1 MSLTILVVLAV
12 SNCISENSP
21 SRLYQYGNARM
32 TDCSS
37 QLSRQEHKVQIY
49 TGQVK
54 HNYGFDTA
62 IDKIP
67 VNNPVFLSELGLA
80 EDACAE
86 TKYHGGLERA
96 LHQYPVEHYAFW
108 QHTFAPRNNQQAEFA
123 APGMGENISSI
134 GMTEDNVCIGDQF
147 QWGEA
152 IIEVSQPRL
161 PCYKLNTRWDTKD
174 IAVRMQ
180 DLSRCGWLYRVI
192 KPGLVSHHDPLIHI
206 KRLTPAITIK
216 QVCELFFN
224 QPLNEA
230 SLTTL
235 IEMPALSPIWAEV
248 AKARLET
255 NTVENWNF
263 RLLGH
268 A

>member
-1 MSLTILVVLAV
+1 
-12 SNCISENSP
+12 
-21 SRLYQYGNARM
+21 M
-32 TDCSS
+32 TDSSS
-37 QLSRQEHKVQIY
+37 QLSPQEHMVQIY
-49 TGQVK
+49 IGQVQ

-62 IDKIP
+62 IDKKT
-67 VNNPVFLSELGLA
+67 VNNPIFLSAIGLA
-80 EDACAE
+80 DDACAE
-86 TKYHGGLERA
+86 AKYHGGPERA

-108 QHTFAPRNNQQAEFA
+108 QQTFASRNDQQPRFA
-123 APGMGENISSI
+123 APGMGENISSL
-134 GMTEDNVCIGDQF
+134 GMTEDNVCIGDQY

-192 KPGLVSHHDPLIHI
+192 KPGMVSQDDALIRI
-206 KRLTPAITIK
+206 KRLNSAATVK
-216 QVCELFFN
+216 QVCELFFSE
-224 QPLNEA
+224 PLNKA
-230 SLTTL
+230 NLTTL

-248 AKARLET
+248 AKTRLET

>member
-1 MSLTILVVLAV
+1 
-12 SNCISENSP
+12 
-21 SRLYQYGNARM
+21 M
-32 TDCSS
+32 TGSSS
-37 QLSRQEHKVQIY
+37 QLSAQEHMVQIY
-49 TGQVK
+49 IGQVK

-62 IDKIP
+62 IDKKT
-67 VNNPVFLSELGLA
+67 VNSPIFLSETGLA

-86 TKYHGGLERA
+86 AKYHGGLERA

-108 QHTFAPRNNQQAEFA
+108 QQTFAPRNDQQPEFA
-123 APGMGENISSI
+123 APGMGENISSL
-134 GMTEDNVCIGDQF
+134 GMTEDNVCIGDQY

-161 PCYKLNTRWDTKD
+161 PCYKLNTRWDSKD

-180 DLSRCGWLYRVI
+180 DLSRCGWLYRVV
-192 KPGLVSHHDPLIHI
+192 KPGFVSESDKLIHI
-206 KRLTPAITIK
+206 FRSKSAFTVK

-224 QPLNEA
+224 DPLNQQN
-230 SLTTL
+230 LTKL
-235 IEMPALSPIWAEV
+235 IAIDALSPIWADV
-248 AKARLET
+248 ARTRLST
-255 NTVENWNF
+255 HTVENWNF